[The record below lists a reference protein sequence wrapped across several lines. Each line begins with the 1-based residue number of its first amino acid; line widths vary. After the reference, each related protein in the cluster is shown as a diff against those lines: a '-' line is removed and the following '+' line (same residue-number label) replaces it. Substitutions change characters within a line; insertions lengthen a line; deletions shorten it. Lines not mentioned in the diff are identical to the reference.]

1 MVLKDVSD
9 TVTAWTLYLL
19 SVKFIFALF
28 HINSFHFHLK
38 TDLKINN
45 KKNTISRV
53 AEQLKGRSYKSR
65 GGVLQIEL
73 DF

>member
-45 KKNTISRV
+45 KKKTPSPELQSNSKEEAISQ
-53 AEQLKGRSYKSR
+53 EEESYK
-65 GGVLQIEL
+65 
-73 DF
+73 